1 MVWQNFMLALNNSF
15 KFNGRSRRA
24 EFWSFLLMTIIFSA
38 VAGFWDKTL
47 FNGSEVLE
55 NLLSMAFFIPSIAVS
70 TRRLHDIGRSGWW
83 QLISLTGIGLF
94 VLIYWYAQD
103 GTPDDNEYGSSPKYS
118 FTDLDQ
124 EDNYSE
130 KDIV

>member
-1 MVWQNFMLALNNSF
+1 MIWKNFILALNNYL

-24 EFWSFLLMTIIFSA
+24 EFWGFVLVTILFGA
-38 VAGFWDKTL
+38 VASFWDNL
-47 FNGSEVLE
+47 MFNGNEVFE
-55 NLLSMAFFIPSIAVS
+55 NMVKLAFLVPAIAVS

-83 QLISLTGIGLF
+83 QLLGLTGIGFL

-103 GTPDDNEYGSSPKYS
+103 SDSNGNEYGISPKYD
-118 FTDLDQ
+118 FA
-124 EDNYSE
+124 DNDNDAPYQE